1 MELNS
6 KLIKLSGKIEMSPEQ
21 NLENGQ
27 SVILTCQ
34 GEVVAV
40 QENNNQDNTFDR
52 IYKVK
57 IATAEI
63 LSCVPRGKLLE
74 NKKNEQRKK
83 NQK

>member
-6 KLIKLSGKIEMSPEQ
+6 KIIKLSGKVEMLPEQ

-27 SVILTCQ
+27 AVTLIVQ

-40 QENNNQDNTFDR
+40 QENNNQDGTFDR

-57 IATAEI
+57 ISTAE
-63 LSCVPRGKLLE
+63 L
-74 NKKNEQRKK
+74 Q
-83 NQK
+83 